1 MARLPRIPQEL
12 AFFLMRYL
20 LASAVVALCILA
32 ARPASSSAQ
41 ASPYIP
47 LDDPLLPLLEHVIA
61 RGDIR
66 DPSPQVRPFR
76 RIDAVE
82 SLRAAMGERVGSPD
96 PALVALLEALED
108 DSSTARWRIDANV
121 GAQAYSNARRD
132 PLHPGGPDG
141 VRPYV
146 DLGLTGVF
154 GNVVAVARPT
164 LEPRLTDDPAWPGR
178 RNLDVTGRH
187 ADAYLSAQF
196 KWVRLFYGQM
206 DMNWGPVGVPGIG
219 LSNYGYPRL
228 TVGFELGR
236 PSFGLRALA
245 ADLLD
250 ETAADGSVIH
260 RYFFA
265 HRLHVEVSKR
275 LALGLWETT
284 VLAGPDRN
292 FDSRYRNPVSLLLLA
307 NEYGLGDDGNI
318 LIGLDADWQVGRH
331 TRIQGQLAIDDVSYQ
346 DRSAPDRNPDRWA
359 LTLAASGALGRR
371 ASWRAL
377 YTQASSLAFRAFDP
391 AENFTDAGV
400 GLGRSYADN
409 DQLTLTV
416 SVPATP
422 TWLLTPELTVLR
434 QGAGRLSDPY
444 PTGTARG
451 ATPQIFIGVVEKT
464 FRAALGVN
472 GRQGPLG
479 VSANIGLHH
488 LRDAGHVEGRTT
500 TEVEGHVQITIGV
513 TRGGVLK

>member
-1 MARLPRIPQEL
+1 
-12 AFFLMRYL
+12 MRSL
-20 LASAVVALCILA
+20 LAPAVLAMCVVVA
-32 ARPASSSAQ
+32 RPGSSSAQ

-47 LDDPLLPLLEHVIA
+47 LDDPRLPMLEHWIA
-61 RGDIR
+61 RGDVR

-76 RIDAVE
+76 KIDAV
-82 SLRAAMGERVGSPD
+82 AALQAAIEDTDRPD
-96 PALVALLEALED
+96 PALAALLAAFTED
-108 DSSTARWRIDANV
+108 TSTARWQVDANV

-132 PLHPGGPDG
+132 PLHPAGPSG
-141 VRPYV
+141 IRPYL

-164 LEPRLTDDPAWPGR
+164 VEPRLTDDPAWPGR

-187 ADAYLSAQF
+187 ADAYVSAQF
-196 KWVRLFYGQM
+196 TWVRLFYGQM
-206 DMNWGPVGVPGIG
+206 DMNWGPDGTYGIG

-228 TVGFELGR
+228 AIGFELGR

-250 ETAADGSVIH
+250 QTDADGTVIH

-265 HRLHVEVSKR
+265 HRLQLQLSQR
-275 LALGLWETT
+275 LSLGLWETT

-318 LIGLDADWQVGRH
+318 LVGLDADWRLGRI
-331 TRIQGQLAIDDVSYQ
+331 RLQGQVAIDDISYQ

-359 LTLAASGALGRR
+359 LTLAASGPLGRR
-371 ASWRAL
+371 AAWRAL

-391 AENFTDAGV
+391 IENLTDAGV

-409 DQLTLTV
+409 DQLTLTI
-416 SVPATP
+416 SLPATP
-422 TWLLTPELTVLR
+422 TWLVVPELTVLR
-434 QGAGRLSDPY
+434 QGEGRLSDPY

-464 FRAALGVN
+464 FRAALGLY
-472 GRQGPLG
+472 GRQGPFGLT
-479 VSANIGLHH
+479 ANVGLHH
-488 LRDAGHVEGRTT
+488 IRDADHVAGRTE
-500 TEVEGHVQITIGV
+500 TEVEGFLQVTIGA
-513 TRGGVLK
+513 TRRGAFR